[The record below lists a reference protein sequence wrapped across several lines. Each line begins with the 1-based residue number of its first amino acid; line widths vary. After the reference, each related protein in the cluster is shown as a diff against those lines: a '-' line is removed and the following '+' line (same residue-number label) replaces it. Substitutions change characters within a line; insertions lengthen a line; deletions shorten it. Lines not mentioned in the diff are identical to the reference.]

1 MGKIRL
7 NKFIALSG
15 ITSRRKADILIEEG
29 RVKVNGEVVTKLG
42 ITIDPEKDTVVV
54 DGKRINLP
62 TKKVY
67 LAFNKPRGYVTTM
80 DDELGRKN
88 IAMLFSNF
96 PVRVFPVGR
105 LDMDTEG
112 LLLLTNDGEFA
123 HIVTHPRFDIEKEYL
138 AWVEGVVEDEE
149 IKRLKKGVFV
159 EGRVVKPKSIE
170 ILKTERRN
178 TILKVI
184 IKEGRKR
191 EVRRMFHYIGH
202 DVTKLVRTRI
212 GPVKL
217 GKLKSGKYRDLTP
230 SEIEWFFNKKGVKG

>member
-29 RVKVNGEVVTKLG
+29 RVKVNGKVVTKLG
-42 ITIDPEKDTVVV
+42 IIIDPEKDTVVV

-80 DDELGRKN
+80 DDEFGRKS
-88 IAMLFSNF
+88 IATLFFNF